1 LIYNV
6 EILIISIFK
15 RGIQYKKFL
24 KYPTDSNDDTAS
36 TPMLYLHLECEFRN
50 RWNSWGRLAF
60 RMPAFFI
67 ACRTVLLAKWLVEL
81 LLSMLQ
87 DIALHT
93 PLWYNQFIKITV
105 KEEQYA

>member
-1 LIYNV
+1 MRATLTV
-6 EILIISIFK
+6 K
-15 RGIQYKKFL
+15 V
-24 KYPTDSNDDTAS
+24 
-36 TPMLYLHLECEFRN
+36 
-50 RWNSWGRLAF
+50 LATG
-60 RMPAFFI
+60 
-67 ACRTVLLAKWLVEL
+67 TVLLAKWLVEL

>member
-1 LIYNV
+1 V
-6 EILIISIFK
+6 SS
-15 RGIQYKKFL
+15 GI
-24 KYPTDSNDDTAS
+24 DGIHGEGW
-36 TPMLYLHLECEFRN
+36 HLECRPFSCAHGMRATLTVKV
-50 RWNSWGRLAF
+50 LATG
-60 RMPAFFI
+60 
-67 ACRTVLLAKWLVEL
+67 TVLLAKWLVEL